1 MKGGLVSDVTAGI
14 PKYSVVGAPV
24 AIPVAGGSLAALVH
38 LPTRLP
44 APTVICCHGLLSS
57 KDSSKFA
64 AMAEDL
70 CHSGFAAVRFDFSGC
85 GETQAALEDSLIGSR
100 RRDLLAVM
108 AFVQRQD
115 WNNGHLGMMGSSLGG
130 YLALLA
136 AAASSA
142 SGVRA
147 IVCWATPFDLSKVS
161 VAIENGGL
169 PTRILP
175 ASGQLGE
182 PQDLSGLPPLTGVLV
197 VHGERD
203 ATVEWSAATQIY
215 RRMADP
221 KQLLLF
227 EQADHRFVDP
237 VCRRMAIHA
246 STEWFRNHL
255 VNLP

>member
-1 MKGGLVSDVTAGI
+1 MTACI
-14 PKYSVVGAPV
+14 PKESVVGAPV

-64 AMAEDL
+64 AIAEDL
-70 CHSGFAAVRFDFSGC
+70 CQSGFAAVRFDFSGC

-100 RRDLLAVM
+100 LRDLLAVM
-108 AFVQRQD
+108 AFVQRQH

-182 PQDLSGLPPLTGVLV
+182 PQDLSGLPPQTGVLV

-227 EQADHRFVDP
+227 EQSDHRFVDP